1 MFAMQSEDSHGTPM
15 KLYMELF
22 DTLRGR
28 TGKVVAMYDAVACSI
43 PAEVALIYTMHEAL
57 RGYCP

>member
-1 MFAMQSEDSHGTPM
+1 M

-22 DTLRGR
+22 DTLSGR
-28 TGKVVAMYDAVACSI
+28 TGKVVALYDAIACSI
-43 PAEVALIYTMHEAL
+43 PAEVVLIYTMHEAL